1 MTENRRSLH
10 GLLVTALLALTL
22 AACGEKQES
31 APEARPETPGAAD
44 EASAPTP
51 PPPAAS
57 GREFISIGTAPPGG
71 VFYTIGGAIADVLNN
86 NAGDRGWRVT
96 AESTGGSMENIR
108 RLDSG
113 DMQFAVSNASITY
126 FAVRGEAGW
135 EKAYPVRNVMTL
147 FPNVAMFITK
157 KDSGIQS
164 ITDLK
169 GKRVAVGPEGAGFED
184 FVRPIVEAHGLSFED
199 FDDVYAGQQQC
210 VDLLGDGSIDA
221 AFLGG
226 GVPTAAI
233 TSAAASMDI
242 LLIPYGEAERRKL
255 VAQYP
260 FFEPA
265 TIPAGTYRGQD
276 AAFEGLNV
284 GSAHLI
290 TAASVSDDL
299 VYAVTKTIY
308 EHRDEVAEKHA
319 AGKAINAANVVKNP
333 GTEFHPG
340 AIRYFEEAGLWPGS
354 QPPAAGAPA
363 PTPAPETA
371 TQP

>member
-1 MTENRRSLH
+1 MP
-10 GLLVTALLALTL
+10 GLLKSSRTLAMLALLAGAAALS
-22 AACGEKQES
+22 ACGAKEEPAPADSGAGETS
-31 APEARPETPGAAD
+31 AEA
-44 EASAPTP
+44 
-51 PPPAAS
+51 PAAPA

-86 NAGDRGWRVT
+86 NAGDSGWRVT

-113 DMQFAVSNASITY
+113 DMQFAVSNASISY
-126 FAVRGEAGW
+126 FAVRGKAGW
-135 EKAYPVRNVMTL
+135 EKPYPVRNVMTL

-164 ITDLK
+164 IADLK

-184 FVRPIVEAHGLSFED
+184 FVRPIVEAHGLSFDD

-242 LLIPYGEAERRKL
+242 LLIPYGEAEKQKL
-255 VAQYP
+255 IADYP

-276 AAFEGLNV
+276 TPFEGMNV

-290 TAASVSDDL
+290 TAASVPDDL

-308 EHRDEVAEKHA
+308 EHRDEVAGKHA

-340 AIRYFEEAGLWPGS
+340 AIRYYQEAGLWPGS
-354 QPPAAGAPA
+354 PSPDAEAPA
-363 PTPAPETA
+363 PTPAPGAA